1 MSTQLVIDSLELPS
15 HARVGQ
21 RVPKKYLLENSAPT
35 AADKRLITDGVEELV
50 WAAALRSNTVGVPAF
65 QDAAREYLEIAVLSL
80 TLRPGAKA
88 GRLRALVHRAI
99 PYPVVLASAIG
110 GEVVLSLAHKRFS
123 QGEGGAV
130 VVDGDEI
137 ASPDLGGTSSASPAG
152 FDAFFLRSLPL
163 AIQPRVHLCALYQG
177 WIDCIEALQA
187 ARLTGRFLP
196 APTAEAAAARRTA
209 LVEHDRIQREIT
221 SLRAQAGKE
230 TQMARRV
237 DLNLAIRRLEGE
249 LAQTALNL

>member
-1 MSTQLVIDSLELPS
+1 MSTQRIIDSLELPS

-21 RVPKKYLLENSAPT
+21 RVPKKHLLENGAPT

-50 WAAALRSNTVGVPAF
+50 WAAALRPDTVGVPAF
-65 QDAAREYLEIAVLSL
+65 RDATREYLEIAVLSL

-88 GRLRALVHRAI
+88 RRLRELVHRAI

-110 GEVVLSLAHKRFS
+110 EEVVLSLAHKRFS
-123 QGEGGAV
+123 QGEAGV
-130 VVDGDEI
+130 VILDGDVV
-137 ASPDLGGTSSASPAG
+137 ASPDLGGVSSAALG
-152 FDAFFLRSLPL
+152 ETDALFLQALHL
-163 AIQPRVHLCALYQG
+163 AAQPRVHLCAVYQG

-187 ARLTGRFLP
+187 ARLTGRFVP

-209 LVEHDRIQREIT
+209 LVQRDRIQKEIAT
-221 SLRAQAGKE
+221 LRAQAGKE

-237 DLNLAIRRLEGE
+237 DLNLALRRLEGE
-249 LAQTALNL
+249 LARAVSNL